1 MQIHFDILRSNSF
14 ILISCIITLLVLTLY
29 YNFSLYVLHLP
40 FCYKIKERYNFFGYL
55 SYVFRKRSNSKWS
68 MRLSY
73 DYRKSIVLSM
83 FFRYVALIRKKSIVT
98 HWFEASSR
106 WPLNKA
112 CAVRSRIECIYLGV
126 TSSWCTSGW
135 NDK

>member
-55 SYVFRKRSNSKWS
+55 SYVFRKRSNSK
-68 MRLSY
+68 
-73 DYRKSIVLSM
+73 
-83 FFRYVALIRKKSIVT
+83 
-98 HWFEASSR
+98 
-106 WPLNKA
+106 
-112 CAVRSRIECIYLGV
+112 
-126 TSSWCTSGW
+126 
-135 NDK
+135 